1 MQLLRSE
8 ETRLKELSDLI
19 CTDQSFSAEVLR
31 LANSPLFGFRTE
43 IKGILQAIALLGA
56 ERIKAVAFTVGMQT
70 YLEEPLKI
78 PVLRNCWRHNL
89 ACAIIAEKLGHV
101 SLMEEDFAYTAGLL
115 HDIGRLALMVAEPVR
130 YARLVIEAE
139 ESPFNILERER
150 EWFDIDHCEAGRW
163 LVENWKLPPV
173 FGMVAA
179 HHHLE
184 FRQRSF
190 DIIALVHASCRLS
203 DAIGYLAV
211 KPLTVPGIDQVL
223 AGLPERERAL
233 FHPHL
238 DRLTVDI
245 DLKIKS
251 LE

>member
-1 MQLLRSE
+1 MQLLRSD

-56 ERIKAVAFTVGMQT
+56 ERIKAVAFTVGMRA
-70 YLEEPLKI
+70 YLAEPLKI
-78 PVLRNCWRHNL
+78 PVLHNCWRHNL
-89 ACAIIAEKLGHV
+89 ACAIVAEKLGHV

-115 HDIGRLALMVAEPVR
+115 HDIGRLALMVAQPLR
-130 YARLVIEAE
+130 YARLVTEAE
-139 ESPFNILERER
+139 EGPFNILERER
-150 EWFDIDHCEAGRW
+150 EWFDIDHCEAGQW
-163 LVENWKLPPV
+163 LVESWKLPRV

-179 HHHLE
+179 HHHME
-184 FRQRSF
+184 SRRKTF

-203 DAIGYLAV
+203 DAFGYLAIR
-211 KPLTVPGIDQVL
+211 PLATPTVDQVL
-223 AGLPERERAL
+223 TGLPEREQTL
-233 FHPHL
+233 FRPHL
-238 DRLTVDI
+238 ERLIVDI